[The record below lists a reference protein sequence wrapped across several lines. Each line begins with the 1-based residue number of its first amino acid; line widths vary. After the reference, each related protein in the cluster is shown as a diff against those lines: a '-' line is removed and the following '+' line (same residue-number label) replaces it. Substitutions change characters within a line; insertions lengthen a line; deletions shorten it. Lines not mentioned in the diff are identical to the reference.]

1 MGTFSQPCIAA
12 DGAAPQACSDAE
24 CPAVTVGTTWVC
36 LGLWGDALGKAF
48 LNSPGSH
55 SGLFDS
61 HFGAYNRGIQSVTKS
76 SLYAVPSL
84 LLFCYFVCNDAR
96 DKIQGLEHTLH
107 SPLSYHPPPLCF
119 FSDKVLLWCLGWPET
134 PASASQMLGFCVC
147 VVILGCMIYIRLLVI
162 KNHQSTC

>member
-1 MGTFSQPCIAA
+1 MCLQNERRGRIPLGTFSHLLIAA
-12 DGAAPQACSDAE
+12 DRAAPQACSGAE

-76 SLYAVPSL
+76 SLYAIPCFCFVI
-84 LLFCYFVCNDAR
+84 LFVM
-96 DKIQGLEHTLH
+96 
-107 SPLSYHPPPLCF
+107 
-119 FSDKVLLWCLGWPET
+119 
-134 PASASQMLGFCVC
+134 MLG
-147 VVILGCMIYIRLLVI
+147 I
-162 KNHQSTC
+162 KSRALNIPCTHP